1 MKNLICEM
9 FYKQRAQF
17 EQDGAS
23 RGREY
28 PLPPDVTLHT
38 DVFYDKKHVPAH
50 RLDIY
55 RPKDRDGETLP
66 VIINVHG
73 GGLLMGNKE
82 FNRPFCAS
90 LCEAGYMVFSIE
102 YRLVP
107 DCLFYD
113 QLADLHLA
121 LDFIRDHLTE
131 YGGDISRIYACGDS
145 GGACLLT
152 YGIAM
157 QKDRSLAQ
165 AAGVKPSDLQILALG
180 LVSGMFYT
188 NRPDKIG
195 LFLPRYLY
203 GTHYKK
209 SAFAPYISP
218 EHPDIVTSLPP
229 SLLITSDN
237 DHLQKY
243 TLDFEKALTRHQ
255 MPHKLINF
263 PKDPRLT
270 HAFSV
275 FYPNLPESKEVIHDM
290 IHFFEH
296 IAEDCKGGNAQ

>member
-1 MKNLICEM
+1 
-9 FYKQRAQF
+9 
-17 EQDGAS
+17 
-23 RGREY
+23 
-28 PLPPDVTLHT
+28 
-38 DVFYDKKHVPAH
+38 
-50 RLDIY
+50 
-55 RPKDRDGETLP
+55 
-66 VIINVHG
+66 
-73 GGLLMGNKE
+73 MGNKE

-90 LCEAGYMVFSIE
+90 LCEAGYLVFSIE
-102 YRLVP
+102 YRLIP

-113 QLADLHLA
+113 QLTDLHLA

-131 YGGDISRIYACGDS
+131 YGGDISHIYACGDS

-157 QKDRSLAQ
+157 QRSTALAQ
-165 AAGVKPSDLQILALG
+165 AAVVTPSDLPVRALG

-188 NRPDKIG
+188 NRLDQIG

-203 GTHYKK
+203 GRHYKK
-209 SAFAPYISP
+209 SAFAPYVSP

-237 DHLQKY
+237 DNLQSY
-243 TLDFEKALTRHQ
+243 TLNFEKALRRHQ
-255 MPHKLINF
+255 MPHKLINY

-270 HAFSV
+270 HAFSA
-275 FYPNLPESKEVIHDM
+275 FYPELPESREVIHHL

-296 IAEDCKGGNAQ
+296 TGEECKGGCVS